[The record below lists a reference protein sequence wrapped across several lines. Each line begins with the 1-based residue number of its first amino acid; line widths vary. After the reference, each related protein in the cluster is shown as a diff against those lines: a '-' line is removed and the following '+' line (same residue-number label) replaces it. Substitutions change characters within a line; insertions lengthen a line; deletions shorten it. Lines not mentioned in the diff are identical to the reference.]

1 MEEIL
6 ELISPIAQLLETPL
20 VQIGTTAV
28 TFWVL
33 VYSLILIVLFVIVVN
48 RLRHWIVDTL
58 LARTRMEVGARE
70 AVGTIFRYV
79 MLVVGLIIIMQTLG
93 IDLTILNVLAG
104 TLGIG
109 VGFGLQNI
117 VNNFVSGLII
127 LFERPI
133 KVGDRIEVGNVHG
146 KVTRIG
152 GRSVTVLTN
161 DNIAIIVPNLKFI
174 TENVVN
180 WSHADEKVRFK
191 MPIPVATGVDIQLV
205 ERLLIEAAR
214 EVPEVLDDPAP
225 GVRLLGFGEQG
236 LSFELRAWSHEL
248 IQRRGLLTSKVNSAV
263 YEKFLD
269 HNIEIS
275 NVQRDIHIRSGP
287 EEMGADLLEH

>member
-6 ELISPIAQLLETPL
+6 DLISPIVQLLETPL
-20 VQIGTTAV
+20 IRVGATAV
-28 TFWVL
+28 TLWVL
-33 VYSLILIVLFVIVVN
+33 VYSLIVIVLFVIVVN
-48 RLRHWIVDTL
+48 RLRHWIVDGL
-58 LARTRMEVGARE
+58 LTRTRMEIGARE
-70 AVGTIFRYV
+70 AVGSIFQYV
-79 MLVVGLIIIMQTLG
+79 MLVIGFMIIMQTLG

-127 LFERPI
+127 LFERPV
-133 KVGDRIEVGNVHG
+133 KVGDRIEVGDVHG

-180 WSHADEKVRFK
+180 WSHTDEKVRFR
-191 MPIPVATGVDIQLV
+191 MPIPVATGTDIHLV
-205 ERLLIEAAR
+205 ERLMIEAAR

-263 YEKFLD
+263 YEKFME
-269 HNIEIS
+269 HNIEIP
-275 NVQRDIHIRSGP
+275 NVQRDVHIRSGP
-287 EEMGADLLEH
+287 REMGPGAFD

>member
-1 MEEIL
+1 MEKVL
-6 ELISPIAQLLETPL
+6 ELIGQIPQLLDISLIRIGETSL
-20 VQIGTTAV
+20 TL
-28 TFWVL
+28 WVL
-33 VYSLILIVLFVIVVN
+33 LYSIVLIVVFVYLVDRV
-48 RLRHWIVDTL
+48 RHWIVYKL
-58 LARTRMEVGARE
+58 LAHTHMDTGARE
-70 AVGTIFRYV
+70 AAGAIIRYV
-79 MLVVGLIIIMQTLG
+79 LLVVGLIIIMQTIG

-146 KVTRIG
+146 RVTRIG
-152 GRSVTVLTN
+152 ARSSTVLTN

-180 WSHADEKVRFK
+180 WSHTDEKVRFR
-191 MPIPVATGVDIQLV
+191 IPVPVASGSDIHLV
-205 ERLLIEAAR
+205 ERLLLEAAR
-214 EVPEVLDDPAP
+214 EVPEVLDEPGP

-248 IQRRGLLTSKVNSAV
+248 IQRRGFLTSKVNYAV
-263 YEKFLD
+263 YEKFAAHD
-269 HNIEIS
+269 IEIP
-275 NVQRDIHIRSGP
+275 NVQRDIHIRSD
-287 EEMGADLLEH
+287 ARD

>member
-1 MEEIL
+1 MGEIL
-6 ELISPIAQLLETPL
+6 EFVDQIGQLLEVPL
-20 VQIGTTAV
+20 VQIGDTAV
-28 TFWVL
+28 TLWAVL
-33 VYSLILIVLFVIVVN
+33 YSLILIVLFVYVVD
-48 RLRHWIVDTL
+48 RLRHWIVDKV

-70 AVGTIFRYV
+70 TAGAVFRYV
-79 MLVVGLIIIMQTLG
+79 MLVVGFIIIMQTLG

-133 KVGDRIEVGNVHG
+133 KVGDRIEVADVHG
-146 KVTRIG
+146 RVTRIG

-180 WSHADEKVRFK
+180 WSHGDEKVRFR
-191 MPIPVATGVDIQLV
+191 MPIPVATGSDIRLV
-205 ERLLIEAAR
+205 ERLLIEAAQ
-214 EVPEVLDDPAP
+214 EVPEVLDEPMP

-236 LSFELRAWSHEL
+236 LSFELRAWSHAL

-263 YEKFLD
+263 YEKFME
-269 HNIEIS
+269 HNIEIP
-275 NVQRDIHIRSGP
+275 NVQRDIHIRTG
-287 EEMGADLLEH
+287 LETTEGESTD

>member
-1 MEEIL
+1 MGEIL
-6 ELISPIAQLLETPL
+6 EFMDRIAQWLEIPL
-20 VQIGTTAV
+20 VQIGDTAV
-28 TFWVL
+28 TLWAVL
-33 VYSLILIVLFVIVVN
+33 YSIILIVLFVYVVD
-48 RLRHWIVDTL
+48 RLRHWIVDKV
-58 LARTRMEVGARE
+58 LARTRMEVGTRE
-70 AVGTIFRYV
+70 TAGAIFRYV
-79 MLVVGLIIIMQTLG
+79 MLVVGFIIIMQTLG

-104 TLGIG
+104 SLGIG

-133 KVGDRIEVGNVHG
+133 KVGDRIEVGDVHG
-146 KVTRIG
+146 RVTRIG

-180 WSHADEKVRFK
+180 WSHGDEKVRFR
-191 MPIPVATGVDIQLV
+191 MPIPVATGSDIRLV
-205 ERLLIEAAR
+205 ERLLIEAAQ
-214 EVPEVLDDPAP
+214 EVPEVLDEPMP

-236 LSFELRAWSHEL
+236 LSFELRAWSQAL

-263 YEKFLD
+263 YEKFLE
-269 HNIEIS
+269 HNIEIP
-275 NVQRDIHIRSGP
+275 NIQRDVHIRSGM
-287 EEMGADLLEH
+287 ETTEVESSD